1 MELHTFFKSPDWM
14 VLPYPLR
21 PNGFKAIRHFDGEF
35 RKNKSYSKSYV
46 TLLDKKENKI

>member
-1 MELHTFFKSPDWM
+1 MELHHFFKNPDWR
-14 VLPYPLR
+14 VSLYPLR
-21 PNGFKAIRHFDGEF
+21 PNSFKAIRHFDGEF

>member
-1 MELHTFFKSPDWM
+1 MELHPLFRNPDWR
-14 VLPYPLR
+14 VSLYPLR

-35 RKNKSYSKSYV
+35 RKNKSYGESYV

>member
-1 MELHTFFKSPDWM
+1 MELHPFFKGLAYRVS
-14 VLPYPLR
+14 PYPLR
-21 PNGFKAIRHFDGEF
+21 PNGFNAIRHFDGEF